1 MVKEFEEFILGNSQA
16 DFEERLKS
24 ADRGEEKYEVV
35 TDFTSSFQNNDRVL
49 ESIDS
54 II

>member
-1 MVKEFEEFILGNSQA
+1 MVKEFEEFILDNSQV

-24 ADRGEEKYEVV
+24 ADRREENYEVV
-35 TDFTSSFQNNDRVL
+35 TDFTSSFQNNYRLL